1 MSNYQEMGNV
11 ELSIVIPVCNEANTL
26 TKSLPEIETFVRS
39 SGLSY
44 EIIVI
49 DDGSRDG
56 TWDVLRTISHTDQ
69 KIKAIKLSR
78 NFGKESAIAAG
89 LEFTSGSAVIVM
101 DGDLQHPPEIIPEMI
116 RLWKEEGF
124 DIVEAVKSDRGSEH
138 ISSKIGAKLF
148 YWLMKYLSELD
159 LDNSSDFKLLD
170 RKVVIAHNR
179 LPENS
184 RFFRG
189 IVSWLGFKKAQ
200 IPFSVKDRISGRSQW
215 SIFRLVKLAIQA
227 STSFSSLPLHIITI
241 LGLVTFA
248 ISTILGVQTLYMKFS
263 GSAVSGFTTVII
275 LLLSIG
281 SVLMISLGII
291 GIYIGRIFEEVK
303 GRPRFIIEDITN
315 LAEKNY

>member
-1 MSNYQEMGNV
+1 MDNIEI
-11 ELSIVIPVCNEANTL
+11 SIVIPVYNEANTL
-26 TKSLPEIETFVRS
+26 TKSLPEIGNFVRS
-39 SGLSY
+39 TGLSY

-56 TWDVLRTISHTDQ
+56 TWDILHTISHTDQ
-69 KIKAIKLSR
+69 EIKAIKLSR

-89 LEFTSGSAVIVM
+89 LEFASGSAVIIM

-124 DIVEAVKSDRGSEH
+124 DIVEAVKADRGSER

-148 YWLMKYLSELD
+148 YWLMKHLSELD

-170 RKVVIAHNR
+170 RKVVNAHNR
-179 LPENS
+179 LPESS

-189 IVSWLGFKKAQ
+189 IVSWLGFKKTQ
-200 IPFSVKDRISGRSQW
+200 IPFSVKDRISGRSRW

-248 ISTILGVQTLYMKFS
+248 ISVILGVQTLYMKFS

-303 GRPRFIIEDITN
+303 GRPRFVIENMINVKSEST
-315 LAEKNY
+315 

>member
-1 MSNYQEMGNV
+1 MGNV

>member
-1 MSNYQEMGNV
+1 MGNL
-11 ELSIVIPVCNEANTL
+11 ELSIVIPVYNEANTL
-26 TKSLPEIETFVRS
+26 TKSLPEIGNFVRS
-39 SGLSY
+39 TRLPY

-56 TWDVLRTISHTDQ
+56 TWDILRTVSHTDQ

-89 LEFTSGSAVIVM
+89 LEFASGSAVIIM

-116 RLWKEEGF
+116 RLWKEGF
-124 DIVEAVKSDRGSEH
+124 DIVEAVKADRGTEH
-138 ISSKIGAKLF
+138 VSSRIGAKLF
-148 YWLMKYLSELD
+148 YWLMKHLSELD

-179 LPENS
+179 LPESS

-200 IPFSVKDRISGRSQW
+200 ISFSVKDRISGRSRW

-248 ISTILGVQTLYMKFS
+248 ISIIMGVQTLYMKFS

-303 GRPRFIIEDITN
+303 GRPGFIIEDITN

>member
-1 MSNYQEMGNV
+1 MSKAEISV
-11 ELSIVIPVCNEANTL
+11 VIPVYNEANTL
-26 TKSLPEIETFVRS
+26 TKCLMEIGNSVRS
-39 SGLSY
+39 AGLSY

-56 TWDVLRTISHTDQ
+56 TWDILSTISHTA
-69 KIKAIKLSR
+69 KEIKAIKFSR

-89 LEFTSGSAVIVM
+89 LEFASGSSVIVM
-101 DGDLQHPPEIIPEMI
+101 DGDLQHPPEILPEMI

-124 DIVEAVKSDRGSEH
+124 DIVEAVKADRGTEH
-138 ISSKIGAKLF
+138 VSSKIGAKLF
-148 YWLMKYLSELD
+148 YWMMKKLSELD

-170 RKVVIAHNR
+170 RKVVNAHNR
-179 LPENS
+179 LPECS

-200 IPFSVKDRISGRSQW
+200 IPFSVKDRISGRSRW
-215 SIFRLVKLAIQA
+215 SIFRLVNLAIHA

-241 LGLVTFA
+241 LGFVTFV
-248 ISTILGVQTLYMKFS
+248 ISVILGVQTLYVKFS

-291 GIYIGRIFEEVK
+291 GTYISRIFEEVK
-303 GRPRFIIEDITN
+303 NRPRFIVEDVTN
-315 LAEKNY
+315 FEAKTYGPR